1 LPAPWRHEPPSTP
14 MPKVLTED
22 AHVDQVRQE
31 FATYDGLEHLRVRRR
46 ADLVVVESGQVD
58 DPIPHARFR
67 RVAAHIWVL
76 EMATHTGRWQPSGV
90 RGTLDRLVEALINDF
105 GWTLS
110 RIV

>member
-1 LPAPWRHEPPSTP
+1 
-14 MPKVLTED
+14 MPKVLAED
-22 AHVDQVRQE
+22 GHVDQVTRT
-31 FATYDGLEHLRVRRR
+31 FATYEGLDHHRVRRR
-46 ADLVVVESGQVD
+46 ADLVVVESGQAD

-76 EMATHTGRWQPSGV
+76 EMATHTGRWQSSGV
-90 RGTLDRLVEALINDF
+90 RGALEPLVETLIQDF